1 MKAIHVDATQAD
13 RTLVWQTSADPTFG
27 ADEVL
32 VEIHATALN
41 RADLMQ
47 RAGNYPPP
55 PGAPDIIGLEMA
67 GVIAQT
73 GADVQGWQVGD
84 RVCALLP
91 GGGYAEQVAVPQ
103 AMLMPIPT
111 GWDFNTAA
119 GLPEVYLTA
128 FVNLYM
134 EANLQPG
141 ETVLVHGGASGVGTA
156 AIQLLQ
162 ASGNPVIVTAG
173 SADKCAACT
182 ALGADLAINYRAEDF
197 VERVRAFTNSQGS
210 SGQGVDVIMDMVG
223 ADYLAKNLSLLKL
236 KGRLVFISTLSG
248 TKTEIDL
255 RHLMGKRLRLIGS
268 VLRSRSLAEKVA
280 IKETFMAKFWPLVE
294 AGTIKPVID
303 SIYPIA
309 QANVAQQ
316 QMAENRN
323 IGKIILQVR

>member
-1 MKAIHVDATQAD
+1 MKAVQVDTTQEG
-13 RTLVWQTSADPTFG
+13 RPLVWQEMADPTVG
-27 ADEVL
+27 PDEAL
-32 VEIHATALN
+32 VAIQATALN

-55 PGAPDIIGLEMA
+55 PGASESIGLEMA
-67 GVIAQT
+67 GVIEAI
-73 GADVQGWQVGD
+73 GANVHGWQVGD

-91 GGGYAEQVAVPQ
+91 GGGYAEKVTVPQ
-103 AMLMPIPT
+103 AMLMPIPA
-111 GWDFNTAA
+111 GWDFITAA

-156 AIQLLQ
+156 AIQLLK
-162 ASGNPVIVTAG
+162 ATGNPVIVTAG

-182 ALGADLAINYRAEDF
+182 ELGADLAINYREEDF
-197 VERVRAFTNSQGS
+197 VERVRTFTN
-210 SGQGVDVIMDMVG
+210 GQGVDVIMDMVG
-223 ADYLAKNLSLLKL
+223 ADYLAKNLGLLKL

-268 VLRSRSLAEKVA
+268 VLRSRALAEKVA
-280 IKETFMAKFWPLVE
+280 IKANFMARFWPLVE

-303 SIYPIA
+303 SVYSIT
-309 QANVAQQ
+309 QVNEAQQ
-316 QMAENRN
+316 QMAANRN
-323 IGKIILQVR
+323 IGKIILQIR

>member
-1 MKAIHVDATQAD
+1 
-13 RTLVWQTSADPTFG
+13 
-27 ADEVL
+27 
-32 VEIHATALN
+32 
-41 RADLMQ
+41 
-47 RAGNYPPP
+47 
-55 PGAPDIIGLEMA
+55 MA

-134 EANLQPG
+134 EASLQPG

-173 SADKCAACT
+173 SADKCAAC
-182 ALGADLAINYRAEDF
+182 ADLGADLAINYRTDDF
-197 VERVRAFTNSQGS
+197 VERVRAFTN
-210 SGQGVDVIMDMVG
+210 GQGVDVIMDMVG

-248 TKTEIDL
+248 TKTDIDL

-268 VLRSRSLAEKVA
+268 VLRSRALAEKVA
-280 IKETFMAKFWPLVE
+280 IKETFMTKFWPLVE

-303 SIYPIA
+303 TTYPIA
-309 QANVAQQ
+309 QANTAHQ

>member
-1 MKAIHVDATQAD
+1 MKAIHVDTTRED
-13 RTLVWQTSADPTFG
+13 RPLLWQETAEPTFG
-27 ADEVL
+27 PDEVL
-32 VEIHATALN
+32 VEIYATALN

-55 PGAPDIIGLEMA
+55 PGASEIMGLEMA
-67 GVIAQT
+67 GVISQI
-73 GADVQGWQVGD
+73 GANVHGWQVGD

-91 GGGYAEQVAVPQ
+91 GGGYAEKVTVPQ
-103 AMLMPIPT
+103 QMLMPIPAD
-111 GWDFNTAA
+111 WDFLTAA

-134 EANLQPG
+134 EANLQHG

-156 AIQLLQ
+156 AIQLLK

-182 ALGADLAINYRAEDF
+182 QLGADLAINYRDEDF
-197 VERVRAFTNSQGS
+197 VEWVRTFTN
-210 SGQGVDVIMDMVG
+210 GQGVDVIMDMVG

-268 VLRSRSLAEKVA
+268 VLRSRALAEKIA
-280 IKETFMAKFWPLVE
+280 IKENFMARCWPLVK

-303 SIYPIA
+303 SVYPIA
-309 QANVAQQ
+309 QINEAQA
-316 QMAENRN
+316 QMAANRN
-323 IGKIILQVR
+323 IGKIILQIQ